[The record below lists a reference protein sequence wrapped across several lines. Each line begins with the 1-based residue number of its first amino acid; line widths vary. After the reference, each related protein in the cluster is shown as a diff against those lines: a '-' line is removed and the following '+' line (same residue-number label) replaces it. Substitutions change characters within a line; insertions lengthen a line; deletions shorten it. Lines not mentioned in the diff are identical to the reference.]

1 MQIPYTTLPFQANS
15 NKMLYSIKS
24 VGELPFVQ
32 GNSKFAYISAT
43 AFEKFFGDFGDN
55 NADQPAIMALKLTT
69 IPGDIVRYVAV
80 AGAADDIDDHDI
92 YLPYSIYQELTATSR
107 FPPKVTATVAY
118 ELERATKIVLK
129 PLDNA
134 IYHSEMRDLL
144 EEEMMDFPLLQKHTQ
159 FTIHLRKLGDYPV
172 DIWVEDIEPAEVV
185 RLGGEVVVDFSEP
198 LEEFV
203 AEPPVAAVRAP
214 TPIPPPIDEPVV
226 TGPFTGMS
234 FSLDNAFVPADPQP
248 KPVIPTLDQAAQ
260 IRAAR
265 IARFNNSAAAPS
277 SQAI

>member
-1 MQIPYTTLPFQANS
+1 
-15 NKMLYSIKS
+15 MLYSIKS
-24 VGELPFVQ
+24 AGELPFVA
-32 GNSKFAYISAT
+32 GNGKFAYISAA
-43 AFEKFFGDFGDN
+43 AFERFFDDDEAAS
-55 NADQPAIMALKLTT
+55 ADADAPPPLMALKLTT
-69 IPGDIVRYVAV
+69 IPGDLVRYVAV
-80 AGAADDIDDHDI
+80 AGAADGIDDYDI

-118 ELERATKIVLK
+118 DLERATKIVLK

-159 FTIHLRKLGDYPV
+159 FTIHLSKLGDYPV

-203 AEPPVAAVRAP
+203 AEPVAVPAAVRAP
-214 TPIPPPIDEPVV
+214 TPIPPPIDEPVSA
-226 TGPFTGMS
+226 GPFAGMS
-234 FSLDNAFVPADPQP
+234 FPLDNAFNVPVPPQP
-248 KPVIPTLDQAAQ
+248 QSKPVLPTAEQAAQ
-260 IRAAR
+260 MRAAR
-265 IARFNNSAAAPS
+265 LARLGGNSSTAATS